1 VSDESNPYRA
11 KASTRRDVLHDQQ
24 LLRDLAL
31 INARMLQEFGPLPT
45 GGLPVDAKR
54 RPVLPQLPLPSA
66 HTEIQEDDA
75 MKFSPIVVATS
86 LALNACAPMSGSL
99 DSQRSNQETEAQET
113 DSPSLRHK
121 FRVNP
126 NPKRRYDITMTI
138 KDAPGPFGYAGFG
151 VQYDAPDCIYWSDKI
166 AGTTSSPMRMLK
178 LPIRKIDDA
187 TYVTTVYLDAML
199 DENYYGDGV
208 CHWQLTDVTGGLKA
222 TGADGETG
230 FGIDISPKLIT
241 DQESVTKYFWKG
253 GYPSSRVPNYADFGF
268 TDPNKYRQELRDE
281 LFTITLASMEIQP

>member
-1 VSDESNPYRA
+1 V
-11 KASTRRDVLHDQQ
+11 
-24 LLRDLAL
+24 
-31 INARMLQEFGPLPT
+31 
-45 GGLPVDAKR
+45 
-54 RPVLPQLPLPSA
+54 
-66 HTEIQEDDA
+66 
-75 MKFSPIVVATS
+75 
-86 LALNACAPMSGSL
+86 SGSL
-99 DSQRSNQETEAQET
+99 DGQRNDHATGAQEN

-121 FRVNP
+121 FRIDP
-126 NPKRRYDITMTI
+126 DPKRRYDITMTI
-138 KDAPGPFGYAGFG
+138 KDAPGPFGYVGFG
-151 VQYDAPDCIYWSDKI
+151 AQYDAPDCMYWSDKI

-208 CHWQLTDVTGGLKA
+208 CHWQLTDVTGGLKE

-268 TDPNKYRQELRDE
+268 SDPNKYRQELRDE